1 MALVTLSLPGSP
13 AHSVH
18 FVAAATELPA
28 LMASHSFGERTA
40 MRLPLVTIC
49 AVGYFFLSSAPTEI
63 RVEPNVAGR
72 TMRACSI
79 PGKLTSQVHWV
90 FPVTLSGIPGMG

>member
-1 MALVTLSLPGSP
+1 MALVRLSLPGSP

-18 FVAAATELPA
+18 LVVAATELAAPI
-28 LMASHSFGERTA
+28 ASHSLGERTA
-40 MRLPLVTIC
+40 TRLPLVTTC
-49 AVGYFFLSSAPTEI
+49 AVGYCFLSSAPTEI

-72 TMRACSI
+72 TIRALSI
-79 PGKLTSQVHWV
+79 PGKVTSQAHWV